1 MSTEDETL
9 LTLSD
14 GRTLAYAHNGN
25 PASSLVVVFLHG
37 FMGVGRAKRLSAIF
51 KAHDAHY
58 IAPTLSGW
66 GNSSPRPS
74 NMSYAAALLA
84 DLTELI
90 THLHP
95 NDGDL
100 RIYISGGS
108 YGTVPAQIVY
118 GAPFDQFPL
127 GRKIVGCVLLAP
139 FSPFRWHKD
148 YTKAMTWQN
157 YISVGPPSYY
167 FPFITILLAKV
178 IKGKMT
184 SVEKAEGFIRAELF
198 DKAQQDERDA
208 FAKWREVEGVAEG
221 ELERDMA
228 TGAFL
233 SMYNTTVG
241 FSEGA
246 GVIHSDWGFR
256 PDQLDN
262 EHVEGR
268 PMLIVAS
275 EHDALGPDMA
285 NWLQQNYRNSRL
297 KWVPGGHLS
306 ALYQMDAIWREMLGD
321 PPNAEGT

>member
-1 MSTEDETL
+1 MSTSEVETL

-37 FMGVGRAKRLSAIF
+37 FMGVGRARRLSPIF
-51 KAHDAHY
+51 KAHDVHN

-95 NDGDL
+95 NDEDL

-127 GRKIVGCVLLAP
+127 GRKVVGCVLLAP

-148 YTKAMTWQN
+148 YAKAMTWPN
-157 YISVGPPSYY
+157 YISVGP
-167 FPFITILLAKV
+167 LL
-178 IKGKMT
+178 IKWKMS
-184 SVEKAEGFIRAELF
+184 SVEKAERFIRAELF

-208 FAKWREVEGVAEG
+208 FAKWRAAEGVAEG
-221 ELERDMA
+221 ELEREIA

-233 SMYNTTVG
+233 SMSNTTVG

-246 GVIHSDWGFR
+246 GVIRSDWGFR
-256 PDQLDN
+256 PDQLDD

-275 EHDALGPDMA
+275 KHDALGPDMA

-297 KWVPGGHLS
+297 KWVSGGHVS
-306 ALYQMDAIWREMLGD
+306 ALYEMDAIWREMLGD
-321 PPNAEGT
+321 PPNAERT

>member
-25 PASSLVVVFLHG
+25 PASSLVVIFLHG

-148 YTKAMTWQN
+148 YTKAMTGKTTSQLAR
-157 YISVGPPSYY
+157 
-167 FPFITILLAKV
+167 LL

-285 NWLQQNYRNSRL
+285 NWLPRL